1 MAEYEER
8 LNFLLTDTFDNILNM
23 EQKMLKHIH
32 NALTISEVHLIDAVG
47 RSDKTNT
54 VSEIANVL
62 NLAVP
67 SVTIAVNKLV
77 KKGYLNKVKNPD
89 DGRSVYIILTR
100 EGKKIYRLHRYFHI
114 KMIQALCSS
123 LTENEKTVL
132 LNGIEKLDA
141 FFRSEAVV
149 SED

>member
-77 KKGYLNKVKNPD
+77 KKGYLNKAKNPD
-89 DGRSVYIILTR
+89 DGRSVYIMLTR
-100 EGKKIYRLHRYFHI
+100 EGRKIYRLHRYFHI

-132 LNGIEKLDA
+132 LNVIEKLDD

>member
-77 KKGYLNKVKNPD
+77 KKGYLNKTKNPD

-132 LNGIEKLDA
+132 LNGVEKLDD

-149 SED
+149 SEE

>member
-1 MAEYEER
+1 MAEYEEH

-32 NALTISEVHLIDAVG
+32 NALTISEVHLINTAG

-67 SVTIAVNKLV
+67 SVTIAVNKL
-77 KKGYLNKVKNPD
+77 L
-89 DGRSVYIILTR
+89 
-100 EGKKIYRLHRYFHI
+100 
-114 KMIQALCSS
+114 
-123 LTENEKTVL
+123 
-132 LNGIEKLDA
+132 
-141 FFRSEAVV
+141 
-149 SED
+149 

>member
-67 SVTIAVNKLV
+67 SVTISVNKLV
-77 KKGYLNKVKNPD
+77 KKGYLNKAKNTD
-89 DGRSVYIILTR
+89 DGRSVYIMLTR

-132 LNGIEKLDA
+132 LNVIEKLDD

>member
-100 EGKKIYRLHRYFHI
+100 EGKKIYRVHRYFHI

>member
-77 KKGYLNKVKNPD
+77 KKGYLNKAKNPD
-89 DGRSVYIILTR
+89 DGRSVYIMLTR
-100 EGKKIYRLHRYFHI
+100 EGEKIYRLHRYFHI

-132 LNGIEKLDA
+132 LNVIEKLDD